1 MPRFEERTPLPPAGP
16 ATDIE
21 TLFCFLEL
29 CSITAIKPAFPIDE
43 QELAATVDATREST
57 RASLYLFSAQYLL
70 CINDAIA
77 GIPTEVER
85 FRGYRDP
92 QKLIIAKYI
101 ERKPVYEFQEENSLQ
116 STKFRRLQR
125 IGLKSFTE
133 NFNQAIIKRGFSLA
147 PIEST
152 CKKGQYSFSSPA

>member
-1 MPRFEERTPLPPAGP
+1 MSFPGERTPLPPAGP

-21 TLFCFLEL
+21 ALSCFLEL

-77 GIPTEVER
+77 GIPTKVGR
-85 FRGYRDP
+85 FRGYQDP
-92 QKLIIAKYI
+92 QKLIIAKFI
-101 ERKPVYEFQEENSLQ
+101 ERQPVCEFQEEHGLQ

-125 IGLKSFTE
+125 IGLKSFAE
-133 NFNQAIIKRGFSLA
+133 NFNQAIIRRGFNLA
-147 PIEST
+147 PIKAT
-152 CKKGQYSFSSPA
+152 CKA

>member
-1 MPRFEERTPLPPAGP
+1 MSFPGERTPLPPAGP

-21 TLFCFLEL
+21 TLSCFLEL

-43 QELAATVDATREST
+43 QALAATVDATREST

-77 GIPTEVER
+77 GIPTKVGG
-85 FRGYRDP
+85 FRGYQNP
-92 QKLIIAKYI
+92 QKLIIAKFI
-101 ERKPVYEFQEENSLQ
+101 ERKPACEFQEEHGLQ

-133 NFNQAIIKRGFSLA
+133 NFNQAIIRRGFNLA
-147 PIEST
+147 PIEAT
-152 CKKGQYSFSSPA
+152 LKA

>member
-1 MPRFEERTPLPPAGP
+1 MSSLKERTPLPPAGP

-21 TLFCFLEL
+21 ALLCFLEL

-43 QELAATVDATREST
+43 QELAATVNATRKST

-77 GIPTEVER
+77 CIPTEAEG

-92 QKLIIAKYI
+92 QKLIIAEYI
-101 ERKPVYEFQEENSLQ
+101 ERRPVLEFQEEHGLQ
-116 STKFRRLQR
+116 STKFRRLRR
-125 IGLKSFTE
+125 IGLSSFAE
-133 NFNQAIIKRGFSLA
+133 HFNQAIIKRGFSLA
-147 PIEST
+147 PIEAT
-152 CKKGQYSFSSPA
+152 YKA

>member
-1 MPRFEERTPLPPAGP
+1 MPRFEERTPLLPAGP

-21 TLFCFLEL
+21 TLSCFLEL

-57 RASLYLFSAQYLL
+57 RASLYLL

-116 STKFRRLQR
+116 STKFKQLQR

>member
-1 MPRFEERTPLPPAGP
+1 MSTLKERTPLPPAGP

-21 TLFCFLEL
+21 ALSCFLEL

-77 GIPTEVER
+77 GIPTEAER

-92 QKLIIAKYI
+92 QKLIIAKFI
-101 ERKPVYEFQEENSLQ
+101 ECQPVCEFQEENGLQ
-116 STKFRRLQR
+116 STKFKQLQR
-125 IGLKSFTE
+125 IGLKTKTE
-133 NFNQAIIKRGFSLA
+133 SFNQAIIRRGFNLA
-147 PIEST
+147 PIEAT
-152 CKKGQYSFSSPA
+152 CKA

>member
-1 MPRFEERTPLPPAGP
+1 MPRIVERTPLPPAGP
-16 ATDIE
+16 ATDTE
-21 TLFCFLEL
+21 TLLCFLEL

-43 QELAATVDATREST
+43 QELAATVDATRKST

-77 GIPTEVER
+77 GIPTEVKL

-101 ERKPVYEFQEENSLQ
+101 ERQPVYEFQKEHGLQ

-133 NFNQAIIKRGFSLA
+133 NFNQAIIRRGFNLA
-147 PIEST
+147 PVKAT
-152 CKKGQYSFSSPA
+152 CKA

>member
-1 MPRFEERTPLPPAGP
+1 MLEERTPLPPYGP

-21 TLFCFLEL
+21 TLLCFLEL

-43 QELAATVDATREST
+43 QGLAATVNATRKST

-77 GIPTEVER
+77 CIPTEVEG

-101 ERKPVYEFQEENSLQ
+101 ERKPVFEFQEEHGLK
-116 STKFRRLQR
+116 STKYRRLRR
-125 IGLKSFTE
+125 IGLNSFTE
-133 NFNQAIIKRGFSLA
+133 HFNQAIIKRGFNLPLIKA
-147 PIEST
+147 AY
-152 CKKGQYSFSSPA
+152 KAQKGQYSFISPA

>member
-1 MPRFEERTPLPPAGP
+1 MSFPGERTPLPPAGP

-21 TLFCFLEL
+21 ALSCFLEL

-43 QELAATVDATREST
+43 QALAATVDATREST

-77 GIPTEVER
+77 GIPTKVGG
-85 FRGYRDP
+85 FRGYQDP
-92 QKLIIAKYI
+92 QKIIIAKFI
-101 ERKPVYEFQEENSLQ
+101 ERKPACEFQEEHGLQ

-133 NFNQAIIKRGFSLA
+133 NFNQAIIRRGFNLA
-147 PIEST
+147 PIEAT
-152 CKKGQYSFSSPA
+152 LKA

>member
-1 MPRFEERTPLPPAGP
+1 MSFPGERTPLPPAGP

-21 TLFCFLEL
+21 ALSCFLEL

-43 QELAATVDATREST
+43 QALAATVDATREST

-77 GIPTEVER
+77 GIPTEVGG
-85 FRGYRDP
+85 FRGYQDP
-92 QKLIIAKYI
+92 QKLIIAKFI
-101 ERKPVYEFQEENSLQ
+101 ERKPVCEFQEENGLQ

-125 IGLKSFTE
+125 IGLKSFAE
-133 NFNQAIIKRGFSLA
+133 NFNQAIIRRGFNLA
-147 PIEST
+147 PIKAT
-152 CKKGQYSFSSPA
+152 CKA

>member
-1 MPRFEERTPLPPAGP
+1 MARAKVSSVIKKPSQRFLAS
-16 ATDIE
+16 
-21 TLFCFLEL
+21 FSFLNL
-29 CSITAIKPAFPIDE
+29 GAR
-43 QELAATVDATREST
+43 V
-57 RASLYLFSAQYLL
+57 SLYLFSAQYLL

-116 STKFRRLQR
+116 SIKFKQLQR

-133 NFNQAIIKRGFSLA
+133 NFNQAIIKRGFILA